1 MRQLYLSLCMRIGI
15 WAIGQKYGTVRNEED
30 ARFTTMHELHH
41 INAELT
47 RQRDTWKLRESI
59 NRMKA
64 Q

>member
-15 WAIGQKYGTVRNEED
+15 WAMGQKYAAIRNEAD
-30 ARFTTMHELHH
+30 ARFATMHEMRHQ
-41 INAELT
+41 IQELT

-59 NRMKA
+59 NRIKA